1 MNNIYGTS
9 SGAVSMGNARMSQ
22 VRDLNQRIKE
32 HNDDI
37 ANQVTQAKDQIQT
50 TDTIKTA
57 KDTAQNLWT
66 GANMPDKIKSYNEWS
81 NAKTATNPTTQALS
95 VKDKLF
101 GKIETSAQTPES
113 IPDTPPTTALAEGT
127 GTGATV
133 LEQNATADSKLA
145 DGLKGSAGLT
155 EEGASK
161 LGKLAGGA
169 GVLASAAVGGMD
181 LYNDFKGSPHLTGN
195 NGWEKAG
202 NLLQI
207 GGSIGDV
214 VGTVYPPA
222 KLIGGILDLASGALN
237 EVGEATDT
245 TEADKED
252 AIQQTQTETQ
262 VEAPPPQ
269 TLTTGRVQ

>member
-9 SGAVSMGNARMSQ
+9 SGAVSMGNARMNQ

-32 HNDDI
+32 HNDSI

-50 TDTIKTA
+50 TQTIKTA

-66 GANMPDKIKSYNEWS
+66 GAGMPDKIKSYNEWS
-81 NAKTATNPTTQALS
+81 NAKTATNPTTQSLS

-113 IPDTPPTTALAEGT
+113 VPDTPPTTALAEGT
-127 GTGATV
+127 GTGATA
-133 LEQNATADSKLA
+133 LEENATADSKLA
-145 DGLKGSAGLT
+145 DGLKGTLT

-161 LGKLAGGA
+161 LGKIAGGA
-169 GVLASAAVGGMD
+169 GVLGSAAIGGMD

-214 VGTVYPPA
+214 AGTVYPPA
-222 KLIGGILDLASGALN
+222 KLIGGILDLASGALD

-245 TEADKED
+245 TDADKED
-252 AIQQTQTETQ
+252 AIQQSETESQ
-262 VEAPPPQ
+262 VEAPAPE

>member
-9 SGAVSMGNARMSQ
+9 SGAVSMGNARMNQ

-32 HNDDI
+32 HNDSI

-50 TDTIKTA
+50 TQTIKTA

-66 GANMPDKIKSYNEWS
+66 GAGMPDKIKAYNEWS
-81 NAKTATNPTTQALS
+81 NAKTATNPTTQSLS

-113 IPDTPPTTALAEGT
+113 VPDTPPTTALAEGT
-127 GTGATV
+127 GTGATA
-133 LEQNATADSKLA
+133 LEENATADSKLA
-145 DGLKGSAGLT
+145 DGLKGTLT

-161 LGKLAGGA
+161 LGKIAGGA
-169 GVLASAAVGGMD
+169 GVLGSAAIGGMD

-214 VGTVYPPA
+214 AGTVYPPA
-222 KLIGGILDLASGALN
+222 KLIGGILDLASGALD

-245 TEADKED
+245 TDADKED
-252 AIQQTQTETQ
+252 AIQQSETESQ
-262 VEAPPPQ
+262 VEAPAPE

>member
-9 SGAVSMGNARMSQ
+9 TGAVSMGNARMRE

-32 HNDDI
+32 HNDNI
-37 ANQVTQAKDQIQT
+37 ANQVAQAKDQIQT
-50 TDTIKTA
+50 TEAIKTA
-57 KDTAQNLWT
+57 KDTAQSLWT
-66 GANMPDKIKSYNEWS
+66 GAGMPDKIKAYDEYR

-95 VKDKLF
+95 LKDKLF
-101 GKIETSAQTPES
+101 GKIETSAQTPETV
-113 IPDTPPTTALAEGT
+113 PDTPPTTALAEGT
-127 GTGATV
+127 GTGATA
-133 LEQNATADSKLA
+133 LEENATADSKLT
-145 DGLKGSAGLT
+145 DGLKGTGALT

-169 GVLASAAVGGMD
+169 GILGSGAVGGLD
-181 LYNDFKGSPHLTGN
+181 IYKDFKGGAHLDGN

-214 VGTVYPPA
+214 AGTIYPPA
-222 KLIGGILDLASGALN
+222 KLIGGVLDLASGALD

-252 AIQQTQTETQ
+252 KIQQTETESQ
-262 VEAPPPQ
+262 VEAPAPE